1 MPNQRRSRP
10 VRRSSG
16 SGDVFI
22 PVIIILLGITIL
34 SLLIAFVWQKW
45 QDKYDPDYLYPD
57 SRPSSSQ
64 SESSSEASEPSS
76 SEESSSEPESSAVQ
90 FGQPVPESERVT
102 SAYFNDAVF
111 IGDSLTTGIQL
122 YNILPDTTVLAA
134 VGVGLENIYTQE
146 VIGTEDSKQTILE
159 AADAQQP
166 AKIYVM
172 LGINGL
178 KGLGADKTVELYRDL
193 VQHLKETHPDSIIYV
208 QSFMPINEQKFEANY
223 GYNLTNAEIDE
234 CNEKLMAMAGEEQ
247 VYYVD
252 VASAIKDET
261 GGLPEAEVFE
271 KYIAYRYGLHAD
283 FLECRSTNCGNNIT
297 YLLDLLKENRITF
310 QNMILTQDASMQ
322 RRMDAGLRKYMPE
335 LTIINFSA
343 YKAKVAVAPKA
354 ETVVSDG
361 SRAEGL
367 EGLRYEK
374 DIWGMWDIERY
385 LTLLM
390 GEIPRLS
397 DDVNGY
403 GPKGKDYI
411 AHVDIPEKVEQA
423 FLELKQVYGSMVR
436 EANPRFAS
444 SKAF

>member
-45 QDKYDPDYLYPD
+45 QDKYDPDSLYPD
-57 SRPSSSQ
+57 ARPSSSQ

-76 SEESSSEPESSAVQ
+76 SEESSSEPESAAVQ

-193 VQHLKETHPDSIIYV
+193 VQHLNRRVIKDNLFP
-208 QSFMPINEQKFEANY
+208 FAPLLMPINEQKFEANY

-252 VASAIKDET
+252 VASAIKNET
-261 GGLPEAEVFE
+261 GGLPAEFTTD
-271 KYIAYRYGLHAD
+271 GLHFKGEYYNKWID
-283 FLECRSTNCGNNIT
+283 
-297 YLLDLLKENRITF
+297 YLKEHTV
-310 QNMILTQDASMQ
+310 
-322 RRMDAGLRKYMPE
+322 PE
-335 LTIINFSA
+335 T
-343 YKAKVAVAPKA
+343 
-354 ETVVSDG
+354 
-361 SRAEGL
+361 
-367 EGLRYEK
+367 
-374 DIWGMWDIERY
+374 
-385 LTLLM
+385 
-390 GEIPRLS
+390 
-397 DDVNGY
+397 
-403 GPKGKDYI
+403 
-411 AHVDIPEKVEQA
+411 
-423 FLELKQVYGSMVR
+423 
-436 EANPRFAS
+436 
-444 SKAF
+444 

>member
-57 SRPSSSQ
+57 SRLSSSQ

-261 GGLPEAEVFE
+261 GGLPAEFTTD
-271 KYIAYRYGLHAD
+271 GLHFKGEYYNKWID
-283 FLECRSTNCGNNIT
+283 
-297 YLLDLLKENRITF
+297 YLKEHTV
-310 QNMILTQDASMQ
+310 
-322 RRMDAGLRKYMPE
+322 PE
-335 LTIINFSA
+335 T
-343 YKAKVAVAPKA
+343 
-354 ETVVSDG
+354 
-361 SRAEGL
+361 
-367 EGLRYEK
+367 
-374 DIWGMWDIERY
+374 
-385 LTLLM
+385 
-390 GEIPRLS
+390 
-397 DDVNGY
+397 
-403 GPKGKDYI
+403 
-411 AHVDIPEKVEQA
+411 
-423 FLELKQVYGSMVR
+423 
-436 EANPRFAS
+436 
-444 SKAF
+444 